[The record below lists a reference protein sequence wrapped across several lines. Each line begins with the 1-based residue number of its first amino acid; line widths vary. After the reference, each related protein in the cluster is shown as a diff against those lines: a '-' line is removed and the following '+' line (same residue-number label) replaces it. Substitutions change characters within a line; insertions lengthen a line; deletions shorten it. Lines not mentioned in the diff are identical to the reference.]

1 MDQRKLCFD
10 EEPCPGSGAV
20 ETGVSP
26 AKLTGAF
33 ERYRQA
39 VPEQQVARMLVGQAM
54 FSRQGPLSPWVVTW
68 LMIFQRLDA
77 KGTLSAAV
85 RHLLTGPVRGL
96 VRGLEGAPTPPL
108 SANTSAYSQAR
119 CKLPLKVAE
128 QVSELLFESLQQ
140 KPRALPGLEQPVF
153 LLDGSTILLAYSPE
167 VARSYPPPRNQHG
180 ASHWPVLR
188 VLVAHDVVSGLAA
201 TPCWGPLDGPQAVS
215 EQGLAKDIMR
225 RLPAGC
231 GVLGDRNFGVFSMA
245 YHAAEQHHPSLFR
258 LTEARARKLNGGG
271 IAPAAKTD
279 KAIVWS
285 PTREDLRSNREIPT
299 AASVAGRLLA
309 FKVRDAHGK
318 WQKLYFFTTFPLPA
332 EQILRVYGY
341 RWNIETD
348 LRSLKREVRLH
359 MLDVKS
365 PDMAGKELVLGVAA
379 YNLTRAAMNQAASAL
394 HLDPRQFSF
403 SMAQDTI
410 QAFLPA
416 FAQAS
421 SEEERR
427 KIMQEMLRVFSYSTL
442 PHRHKRRSAPRVI
455 WPRPC
460 SFPKRKLANQGADP
474 KRRKGVA

>member
-1 MDQRKLCFD
+1 MDQLSICFD

-96 VRGLEGAPTPPL
+96 VRGREGAPTPPL
-108 SANTSAYSQAR
+108 AANTSAYSQAR

-180 ASHWPVLR
+180 ASHWPVIR

-201 TPCWGPLDGPQAVS
+201 PPCWGPMDGPQAVS
-215 EQGLAKDIMR
+215 EQGLAKEIMG

-245 YHAAEQHHPSLFR
+245 YHATHQKHPCLFR
-258 LTEARARKLNGGG
+258 LTEVRARKLNGGV
-271 IAPAAKTD
+271 IAPPAKTD
-279 KAIVWS
+279 KAILWS
-285 PTREDLRSNREIPT
+285 PSREDLRSNPEIP
-299 AASVAGRLLA
+299 ASASVAGRLLA
-309 FKVRDAHGK
+309 CKVRDAHGK
-318 WQKLYFFTTFPLPA
+318 WQKLYFFTTFTLPP
-332 EQILRVYGY
+332 EQILGVYGY

-359 MLDVKS
+359 MLDVRS
-365 PDMAGKELVLGVAA
+365 PDMAAKELLLGVAA
-379 YNLTRAAMNQAASAL
+379 YNLTRAAMNEAGSAL
-394 HLDPRQFSF
+394 GLDPRQFSF
-403 SMAQDTI
+403 SQAQDTLN
-410 QAFLPA
+410 AFLPI
-416 FAQAS
+416 FAKATSHQ
-421 SEEERR
+421 ERQQ
-427 KIMQEMLRVFSYSTL
+427 ITQQMLRVFAQSKLPRHRKRSSY
-442 PHRHKRRSAPRVI
+442 PREI

-460 SFPKRKLANQGADP
+460 SFPKRKVATKGEGAS
-474 KRRKGVA
+474 KTKEVA